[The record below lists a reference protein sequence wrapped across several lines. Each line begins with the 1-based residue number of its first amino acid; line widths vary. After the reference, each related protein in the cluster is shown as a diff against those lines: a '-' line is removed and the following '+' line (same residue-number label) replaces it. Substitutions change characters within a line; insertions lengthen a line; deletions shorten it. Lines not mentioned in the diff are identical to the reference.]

1 MKFQVRGSANESW
14 VHTETPAHT
23 HTHTLAHSKDSL
35 AHMRVCTFWQVKVLR
50 NPWVHTKTNKQRNRQ
65 TAWMPPPPKNVG
77 ETVGGR
83 GRCVQWVV
91 LCHVLW
97 LICVLKS
104 ALRLCCIYAP
114 RISAE
119 IWRRGLALGGKG
131 WLLRGVWDSSGVTRS
146 VSSSDSVQN
155 LCALQVSNYFY
166 SHERSTCKRVSRS
179 CTHLETR
186 LHVLA

>member
-23 HTHTLAHSKDSL
+23 LAHTHTHLHTRRTLSHTCVCAHFGKL
-35 AHMRVCTFWQVKVLR
+35 KFLEILECTQ
-50 NPWVHTKTNKQRNRQ
+50 KQINNEIDKQ
-65 TAWMPPPPKNVG
+65 HECHPLQKMWAKWWGEGSVG
-77 ETVGGR
+77 
-83 GRCVQWVV
+83 QWVV

-119 IWRRGLALGGKG
+119 IWQRGLVLGGKG
-131 WLLRGVWDSSGVTRS
+131 WLFRGVWDSSGVTRS

-166 SHERSTCKRVSRS
+166 SHERSTCKRVSR
-179 CTHLETR
+179 CV
-186 LHVLA
+186 HVLCLPS